1 MANKSLEEI
10 AREAHAKHM
19 NELNQAKANDNT
31 PTNEPASSEEETSEE
46 AGTVITDDDLDV
58 EEAQTIIQ
66 QAEQSQANPDVA
78 KKDESIRMITKDD
91 IASLMPDMEASVRT
105 RQADAILKRMQ
116 EYRNRLITE
125 EGMTPEEA
133 TKAVQSRTKRE
144 TKALNDKWLDDHP
157 HTGVITIEKG
167 KEDQLQ
173 LTEEE
178 HQKLVSTNVI
188 ELHLVTSEDLKHTKL
203 ASVPESGSKLDYI
216 RTLNSMAARTV
227 AMPALGDTATFR
239 SATSAEIIRSGIS
252 LETKS
257 PLESIDK
264 LSTFLYDHF
273 MQCHTF
279 SKYDDKN
286 AVTLSYQDFCDKFP
300 FFEIPMAEYAIYSA
314 SSPEY
319 LTIDLSCNRCRR
331 PFKWDMHPDKM
342 LSIKDFDENSRKE
355 FDAIHAHFNDVE
367 WLTKHS
373 DEKMQATIMES
384 PISKNRFVV
393 QTPSI
398 SRAKQVMQA
407 ADNLHLYDVDEGSDE
422 ADLNTTVIACAMMLN
437 SLYIYSDKDKGY
449 IYFGP
454 DEIED
459 VLRFLP
465 SLPNEDFRMINQF
478 SLDYYYSPA
487 FSSGPITCP
496 NCKHEIEFTPT
507 ADQLLFLYARE
518 EFRIQ

>member
-10 AREAHAKHM
+10 AKEAHAKHM

-31 PTNEPASSEEETSEE
+31 PTNEPASSEETSKE

-227 AMPALGDTATFR
+227 AMPALGDTATLEVLPLLR
-239 SATSAEIIRSGIS
+239 SFVPVS
-252 LETKS
+252 LWR
-257 PLESIDK
+257 PNL
-264 LSTFLYDHF
+264 LLRVSTNFLHSC
-273 MQCHTF
+273 M
-279 SKYDDKN
+279 
-286 AVTLSYQDFCDKFP
+286 
-300 FFEIPMAEYAIYSA
+300 
-314 SSPEY
+314 
-319 LTIDLSCNRCRR
+319 TISCNAIPSRSMMTR
-331 PFKWDMHPDKM
+331 M
-342 LSIKDFDENSRKE
+342 LS
-355 FDAIHAHFNDVE
+355 H
-367 WLTKHS
+367 
-373 DEKMQATIMES
+373 
-384 PISKNRFVV
+384 
-393 QTPSI
+393 
-398 SRAKQVMQA
+398 
-407 ADNLHLYDVDEGSDE
+407 
-422 ADLNTTVIACAMMLN
+422 
-437 SLYIYSDKDKGY
+437 
-449 IYFGP
+449 
-454 DEIED
+454 
-459 VLRFLP
+459 
-465 SLPNEDFRMINQF
+465 
-478 SLDYYYSPA
+478 
-487 FSSGPITCP
+487 
-496 NCKHEIEFTPT
+496 
-507 ADQLLFLYARE
+507 
-518 EFRIQ
+518 